1 MEISQEGISLI
12 KKFEGCEL
20 ESYKCAAGVWTI
32 GYGSTHGVS
41 KGMVITHERAEMLLG
56 NSAQILG
63 FNLPGIQTSG
73 FYSPQALNVSDAN
86 KSFVAT

>member
-1 MEISQEGISLI
+1 MGNGKSSN
-12 KKFEGCEL
+12 
-20 ESYKCAAGVWTI
+20 
-32 GYGSTHGVS
+32 VS
-41 KGMVITHERAEMLLG
+41 IG

-86 KSFVAT
+86 MPAFGGATFLYLQDDAWGGVATDHVLNFGH